1 MSADTQTQ
9 PHGRNAPAG
18 SPSQTP
24 AEHTPRRKKG
34 GPMRDT
40 TLRKI
45 LLYVALAIAA
55 ATFIVPLY
63 WVFSSAVKDNSAIYQ
78 YPPNWFPWP
87 PVLENFGEAWR
98 AAPFNHFLVNSLIV
112 TSIGASLKLMNA
124 TFTAYAFSHLRF
136 PLKNL
141 LFLFM
146 LGSLMVPNNVT
157 LIVNYITIANLNW
170 INTYMGLILPSSG
183 SIFGMFLLRQYMMTL
198 PKEINEAA
206 KVDGAGHL
214 RMLFQVVL
222 PMCKPMLVTVG
233 VIAVV
238 DMWNDFIWPLIVT
251 NTVEMRTL
259 PIGLLYLR
267 STEGYTN
274 WGAIMAGTVIVALP
288 MLILFLFTQRHIA
301 RGLTAGA
308 VKG

>member
-1 MSADTQTQ
+1 MSAGTRQEGGSGVTAEVRSPVPTPKTQ
-9 PHGRNAPAG
+9 R
-18 SPSQTP
+18 
-24 AEHTPRRKKG
+24 PRR
-34 GPMRDT
+34 GPRDDST
-40 TLRKI
+40 VRRV
-45 LLYVALAIAA
+45 LLYAALIVAGLM
-55 ATFIVPLY
+55 FLVPLY
-63 WVFSSAVKDNSAIYQ
+63 WLFSSAVKTNSDIYS
-78 YPPNWFPWP
+78 YPPQWLPWP
-87 PVLENFGEAWR
+87 PVLENFGAAWQ
-98 AAPFNHFLVNSLIV
+98 AAPFGSFLTNSLIV
-112 TSIGASLKLMNA
+112 TISGASIKLINA
-124 TFTAYAFSHLRF
+124 TLTAYAFVFLRF
-136 PLKNL
+136 PGKNIVFL
-141 LFLFM
+141 LM
-146 LGSLMVPNNVT
+146 LGALMVPNNVT
-157 LIVNYITIANLNW
+157 LIVNYITVANLGW
-170 INTYMGLILPSSG
+170 INSYLGLILPSAG

-198 PKEINEAA
+198 PQDVTDAA

-214 RMLFQVVL
+214 RTLFQVVL
-222 PMCKPMLVTVG
+222 PMCKPMLVTVA

-251 NTVEMRTL
+251 NTVDMRTL

>member
-1 MSADTQTQ
+1 MSADTTT
-9 PHGRNAPAG
+9 HNGSAAAPAG
-18 SPSQTP
+18 SGP
-24 AEHTPRRKKG
+24 AAPARRRRG
-34 GPMRDT
+34 GPMRDS

-45 LLYVALAIAA
+45 LLYVALAVAG
-55 ATFIVPLY
+55 ATFLVPIY
-63 WVFSSAVKDNSAIYQ
+63 WLFSSAVKDNGSIYQ
-78 YPPNWFPWP
+78 YPPDWFPWP
-87 PVLENFGEAWR
+87 MILENFGEAWR
-98 AAPFNHFLVNSLIV
+98 AAPFDHFLVNSLIV
-112 TSIGASLKLMNA
+112 TAAGATLKLLNA
-124 TFTAYAFSHLRF
+124 TFTAYAFTHLRF
-136 PLKNL
+136 PMKNL

-157 LIVNYITIANLNW
+157 LIVNYITVANLGW
-170 INTYMGLILPSSG
+170 INTYMGLILPSAG

-198 PKEINEAA
+198 PREINEAA

-267 STEGYTN
+267 STEGYQN
-274 WGAIMAGTVIVALP
+274 WGAIMAGTVIVAVP